1 MNAINPVDLGAVDVT
16 PILPSLNYDQTCD
29 FYVNTLGFERQ
40 PEVCEDYLV
49 LRRGRMVLNFWR
61 CDDPHVAVN
70 SSVFIRSDSL
80 TPLYEEFVARDVEG
94 LGRIQCEDYQE
105 GQVARFHIR
114 DPHGNLLLF
123 GRRETA
129 SL

>member
-1 MNAINPVDLGAVDVT
+1 MNAITPVDLGGVDVT
-16 PILPSLNYDQTCD
+16 PILPSLNFSQTRN
-29 FYVNTLGFERQ
+29 FYVDALGFEQ
-40 PEVCEDYLV
+40 QAAPCEEYLV
-49 LRRGRMVLNFWR
+49 LRRGRMVLHFWS
-61 CDDPHVAVN
+61 CDDPHMSMN

-80 TPLYEEFVARDVEG
+80 DPLYEEYLARGVEG
-94 LGRIQCEDYQE
+94 LVRIED
-105 GQVARFHIR
+105 GDCDGKVARFYVR

>member
-1 MNAINPVDLGAVDVT
+1 MNAITPVDLGGVDVT
-16 PILPSLNYDQTCD
+16 PILPSLSFSQTRD
-29 FYVNTLGFERQ
+29 FYVNALGFEHH
-40 PEVCEDYLV
+40 PAACEEYMV
-49 LRRGRMVLNFWR
+49 LRRGRMVLHFWN
-61 CDDPHVAVN
+61 CSDPHMAVN

-80 TPLYEEFVARDVEG
+80 NPLYEEFRARGVEG
-94 LGRIQCEDYQE
+94 LMRIENEECGEI
-105 GQVARFHIR
+105 ARFYIR